1 MAIKNT
7 YYAESWDA
15 IYTAFEKVNFASF
28 DYDSIKASLLSYL
41 KIYYKESF
49 NDYIESSEFI
59 AILEMFAYT
68 AEQLSYRI
76 DMNSHEVFI
85 TDAERKQSIL
95 KLAKLISYTA
105 SRNLPARGL
114 VKITSISTT
123 ETITDSQGN
132 NLANL
137 TIFWND
143 ANNSLWKE
151 QFFLVMNRVMAGKFG
166 QPSKVA
172 TVGDVSFQLYTFNNQ
187 LTSFTNS
194 VYRYTANTGA
204 DNFPMEIVTTDLD
217 ENGPLEKSPD
227 VNSQMSVLY
236 SNDGLGDSSDLT
248 GFLLYTKQG
257 LLSLIDYSFEG
268 RIPNRSIDINLT
280 NLNDTDIWVHKVDSN
295 GRITERWVKADT
307 VNEQNLHFSL
317 DRNRKKFEVETLEK
331 DSVKLLF
338 GDGDFSDIPTGRFFI
353 WCRQSANSNSVIQKN
368 TVVNKPIVFTYRS
381 TLGITETCSLTFSL
395 TSSLTNSSLSE
406 DIEHIRQAAPTVYYS
421 QGRMVNGQDYNTF
434 LLRDPRILHLKTIN
448 RTFAGQPKYIEWND
462 ASGQYQNVK
471 LFGDD
476 LQIGYEF
483 RHNAVNTT
491 ESERGL
497 IDNVLEPLLRTPGII
512 NMMIHQTA
520 ALLPGVVSTMRTK
533 FIENSAILM
542 EKTMIQGFIDR
553 HYYGE
558 PDSTVTIDNVL
569 YAVVD
574 GDADGNIYLDSLPRI
589 KDGIAIDLGSGLQS
603 VSDQPNFGLRYERY
617 IKMFNTTGNITGV
630 TISNDAPSQTFTI
643 ECAANTTS
651 FTVISSIN
659 GRLADATVG
668 VAYSDGGLSF
678 TIAATGTYTQGDA
691 FIIDVNNAPVTVNG
705 QTLFEDA
712 VTNTNSILI
721 DVLVDGVPLLPADYS
736 IDPLHS
742 NNYIITA
749 GVNIN
754 SNVIFLFERK
764 PYGVGTPERCNL
776 LGRWYVIVGGSLDE
790 IIDSFDPITAG
801 GVNDSSWT
809 IMVKRNSDSFGNILS
824 YTTTYRDLK
833 LVAYSPT
840 TKFWYNTNDQ
850 ILDSQTRNAVRDKI
864 SVLRSN
870 LYQNRVTGLTLPLGN
885 NQVYDV
891 VGNVRDSKGV
901 VSHNLLEIM
910 PVGSLDQLITGTG
923 ITDNI
928 MQFEDFALVNYLYE
942 RKIGS
947 KFYPVEDPTALTF
960 VLDPLQPTVFT
971 ELPDCFTPGS
981 LTFTDDASNTLYRRY
996 LTRTGL
1002 DFMWQHFSPYTNLID
1017 PATTNI
1023 HDAYLLTRGYYDE
1036 VSAYLEGVTTTVPV
1050 APSPLAL
1057 RNTFGTLLNNK
1068 MMSDTMIL
1076 HSAKIKLLFGQ
1087 KSVPE
1092 LRAKFSVVMT
1102 PTATLTNDQIKAEI
1116 LSVISSHFSIANWT
1130 FGATFYATELLSL
1143 IHQRLPADV
1152 ASVVLVPLYVNN
1164 SFGSMFVV
1172 ESGVDEILQS
1182 CAQLSDIEIVPT
1194 LTSSIIRQ
1202 SV

>member
-28 DYDSIKASLLSYL
+28 DYDSIKEGLLSYMKL
-41 KIYYKESF
+41 YYKESF
-49 NDYIESSEFI
+49 NDYIESSEAV
-59 AILEMFAYT
+59 AIIEMFAYI

-105 SRNLPARGL
+105 SRNLPARGM

-143 ANNSLWKE
+143 PNNSLWKE

-166 QPSKVA
+166 QPSKVS

-187 LTSFTNS
+187 LSSFTNS
-194 VYRYTANTGA
+194 VYRYGADTGA
-204 DNFPMEIVTTDLD
+204 DNFPMEIVTADLD
-217 ENGPLEKSPD
+217 DNGPFEKAPD
-227 VNSQMSVLY
+227 VNNQMNVLY
-236 SNDGLGDSSDLT
+236 SNDGLGDGSDLT

-257 LLSLIDYSFEG
+257 LLSLIDYTFDG
-268 RIPNRSIDINLT
+268 RIPNRNIDVNLQ
-280 NLNDTDIWVHKVDSN
+280 NINDTDVWVHKVDTS
-295 GRITERWVKADT
+295 GRITERWVKVDT

-317 DRNRKKFEVETLEK
+317 DRNRKKFEVETLEN
-331 DSVKLLF
+331 DSVKLIF
-338 GDGDFSDIPTGRFFI
+338 GDGDFSDIPVGRYFI
-353 WCRQSANSNSVIQKN
+353 WCRQSANTNSVIQKN
-368 TVVNKPIVFTYRS
+368 TAVNQPMIFTYRS
-381 TLGITETCSLTFSL
+381 TLGITETSSLTFSL

-434 LLRDPRILHLKTIN
+434 LLRDPRVLHLKTIN
-448 RTFAGQPKYIEWND
+448 RTFAGQPKHVEWND

-491 ESERGL
+491 ESGRSL
-497 IDNVLEPLLRTPGII
+497 IDNVLEPLLRTPGVI

-520 ALLPGVVSTMRTK
+520 AMLPGVVSTPRTK
-533 FIENSAILM
+533 FIENGANWM
-542 EKTMIQGFIDR
+542 EKTLIQGFIDR

-558 PDSTVTIDNVL
+558 PDSTTTVNNIL

-574 GDADGNIYLDSLPRI
+574 NDADQHIYLDTLPRI
-589 KDGIAIDLGSGLQS
+589 IGGSYVQGSGLQS
-603 VSDQPNFGLRYERY
+603 VSDQPHFGLRFERY
-617 IKMFNTTGNITGV
+617 IKMFNLTGNITGI
-630 TISNDAPSQTFTI
+630 TANSSLLPQTFTI
-643 ECAANTTS
+643 ECAANQTS

-659 GRLADATVG
+659 GRLADAAVG
-668 VAYSDGGLSF
+668 EVYSNGGISF
-678 TIAATGTYTQGDA
+678 TITNTGAYVQGDT
-691 FIIDVNNAPVTVNG
+691 FILDIHA
-705 QTLFEDA
+705 QK
-712 VTNTNSILI
+712 
-721 DVLVDGVPLLPADYS
+721 VLVESSSFDLSMRNSSDYDLRVFIDSVETTAFSFSTVTDLCTFTVP
-736 IDPLHS
+736 
-742 NNYIITA
+742 ITI
-749 GVNIN
+749 GKTV
-754 SNVIFLFERK
+754 SFVFERK
-764 PYGVGTPERCNL
+764 PYGGNRCNL
-776 LGRWYVIVGGSLDE
+776 MGRWYTIIGDNIDDE
-790 IIDSFDPITAG
+790 INSFDPITGG

-809 IMVKRNSDSFGNILS
+809 IKVDRIFDNAGNALGF
-824 YTTTYRDLK
+824 TTTYRDLK

-850 ILDSQTRNAVRDKI
+850 ILDSQTKNAVRDKI
-864 SVLRSN
+864 LVLRSN
-870 LYQNRVTGLTLPLGN
+870 LYTNRVTGALLPLGS

-891 VGNVRDSKGV
+891 VGNVRDSSGV
-901 VSHNLLEIM
+901 VAPNLLEVM
-910 PVGSLDQLITGTG
+910 PAGTLDLLVSGTG
-923 ITDNI
+923 VTDNV
-928 MQFEDFALVNYLYE
+928 MQFEDFALVDYSYE

-947 KFYPVEDPTALTF
+947 KFYPITDTSLQITITGGLT
-960 VLDPLQPTVFT
+960 LLT
-971 ELPDCFTPGS
+971 ESFAPGS
-981 LTFTDDASNTLYRRY
+981 FTVTDTATGALYRRY
-996 LTRTGL
+996 LTRKSL

-1036 VSAYLEGVTTTVPV
+1036 VTAYLNNITTTVPT
-1050 APSPLAL
+1050 PPTPLVL
-1057 RNTFGTLLNNK
+1057 RNTFGMLLNNK

-1087 KSVPE
+1087 KASPE
-1092 LRAKFSVVMT
+1092 LRAKFTVVMT
-1102 PTATLTNDQIKAEI
+1102 PSASLTNDQVKAEI
-1116 LSVISSHFSIANWT
+1116 LDVITNHFSIANWT
-1130 FGATFYATELLSL
+1130 FGSTFYATELISL
-1143 IHQRLPADV
+1143 IHQRLPADI
-1152 ASVVLVPLYVNN
+1152 ASVVIVPLYVNN

-1182 CAQLSDIEIVPT
+1182 CAQLSDIEIVST
-1194 LTSSIIRQ
+1194 LTSAIIRQ